1 MSKKLSSP
9 LMQKNGEKYLFTF
22 VISFI
27 IFAVMVIPL
36 LIYTK
41 GYLIYYGDYN
51 SQQIP
56 FYMHAHD
63 VIRSGEFMWDWGTDL
78 GTNFLGSYS
87 FYLFGSPFFW
97 LTIPFPREIVPFL
110 MAPLLCLKYALAST
124 TAYAYIRKF
133 VRNKNLAVVGGLLY
147 AFSGFQAYN
156 IFFNHFHD
164 VTAFFPLL
172 LLAVEERINNNRRGV
187 FALTVALM
195 SIINYFFFT
204 GQVVFVILYFI
215 CRCFSDDFE
224 ITVKKFFGLAVEAVI
239 GVGIACF
246 ILLPSALTVMGN
258 YRVNERLY
266 GLDLVAYNDKTRIWR
281 IIQSF
286 FMIPDV
292 PARTNLFSS
301 ENAKWA
307 SIGGYLPLFS
317 MAGVLS
323 FARGR
328 KKHWATKLVAI
339 CAVCAFVPVL
349 NSSFYMFNASY
360 YARWF
365 YMPVLI
371 MAMMTAQTLDN
382 RELDFDFGIKI
393 CSAFMLLMGFFAIL
407 QRKVEQT
414 FSDGSKEDVIE
425 WFNLP
430 NDVPYF
436 WGVLLISMTGIILL
450 AYLNLCRKRGKPFI
464 KKSLVLTIASC
475 FICTS
480 CVFYYGVA
488 IDGGQ
493 KFYIEHGIKGSE
505 NISLPVSDTFYR
517 IDTSKNYD
525 NFPMMWNYSTMRT
538 FHSVVPASIMEFYPE
553 VGVQRDVA
561 SRADTDHYTLRS
573 LFSVKYYFDKSNE
586 NVTSH
591 NSIMTGFKYLYT
603 QNGFDIYENQLYIP
617 LGFGYNQYVS
627 ESDLEERSD
636 SDKEKLL
643 ISAIVLSDEQIEKYS
658 SILTPFDLSES
669 SGTSEMQYSLACTER
684 RKNAS
689 SKFEYS
695 GSGFA
700 SEITLTSDQLV
711 FFSVPYEDGWT
722 ATVNGQPA
730 EIEKVSYGFMAV
742 KADAGDNVIK
752 FSYETPGLKTGF
764 IISLGSL
771 LLLGI
776 YMLITQIM
784 RKKIAVSYDY
794 YDDMK
799 HNETFPKSKSYDYD
813 SENTSMAQNYYE
825 NRVACEVRNMDN
837 GLNFDPPTRQ
847 ETIVNE
853 ESGIDI
859 GINTDKFLKNSDDT
873 DKPNE

>member
-1 MSKKLSSP
+1 
-9 LMQKNGEKYLFTF
+9 
-22 VISFI
+22 
-27 IFAVMVIPL
+27 
-36 LIYTK
+36 
-41 GYLIYYGDYN
+41 
-51 SQQIP
+51 
-56 FYMHAHD
+56 
-63 VIRSGEFMWDWGTDL
+63 
-78 GTNFLGSYS
+78 
-87 FYLFGSPFFW
+87 
-97 LTIPFPREIVPFL
+97 
-110 MAPLLCLKYALAST
+110 
-124 TAYAYIRKF
+124 
-133 VRNKNLAVVGGLLY
+133 
-147 AFSGFQAYN
+147 
-156 IFFNHFHD
+156 
-164 VTAFFPLL
+164 
-172 LLAVEERINNNRRGV
+172 
-187 FALTVALM
+187 
-195 SIINYFFFT
+195 
-204 GQVVFVILYFI
+204 
-215 CRCFSDDFE
+215 
-224 ITVKKFFGLAVEAVI
+224 
-239 GVGIACF
+239 
-246 ILLPSALTVMGN
+246 
-258 YRVNERLY
+258 
-266 GLDLVAYNDKTRIWR
+266 
-281 IIQSF
+281 
-286 FMIPDV
+286 
-292 PARTNLFSS
+292 
-301 ENAKWA
+301 
-307 SIGGYLPLFS
+307 
-317 MAGVLS
+317 
-323 FARGR
+323 
-328 KKHWATKLVAI
+328 
-339 CAVCAFVPVL
+339 
-349 NSSFYMFNASY
+349 
-360 YARWF
+360 
-365 YMPVLI
+365 
-371 MAMMTAQTLDN
+371 
-382 RELDFDFGIKI
+382 
-393 CSAFMLLMGFFAIL
+393 
-407 QRKVEQT
+407 
-414 FSDGSKEDVIE
+414 
-425 WFNLP
+425 
-430 NDVPYF
+430 
-436 WGVLLISMTGIILL
+436 
-450 AYLNLCRKRGKPFI
+450 
-464 KKSLVLTIASC
+464 
-475 FICTS
+475 
-480 CVFYYGVA
+480 
-488 IDGGQ
+488 
-493 KFYIEHGIKGSE
+493 
-505 NISLPVSDTFYR
+505 
-517 IDTSKNYD
+517 
-525 NFPMMWNYSTMRT
+525 
-538 FHSVVPASIMEFYPE
+538 MEFYPE

-813 SENTSMAQNYYE
+813 GENTSMAQNYYE

-873 DKPNE
+873 DKTI